1 MSELKEKKGLDAGG
15 KSIVSLMVALLVAIF
30 AFQLNA
36 SMLSPAL
43 TTMEHE
49 LNTSAASIALT
60 QTIFFTAAALFS
72 LFLPRMADLMG
83 RKKVLFG
90 MLAATTIGCAI
101 SALAPNVT
109 FLMIGRIFQGAAG
122 PIVPM
127 CLIMLHQ
134 RVTEDKQY
142 TKLMAILTSVN
153 GGIAGVDALLG
164 GWLAGNWGFRAVF
177 WVMAIIAAAA
187 IILVFLFAEESTAAE
202 TPAMDWLGAL
212 FLVVAMG
219 TLITAI
225 NEMQKL
231 TAANWTYAIILIVI
245 SAASFIAFWQTEK
258 RKKDPMVSTFYM
270 KQRRTWGLLITTT
283 LTMTGVFAVM
293 NGIVPAIA
301 QDPKFGTGL
310 GADVVSFATLTPYA
324 LIGLAFG
331 PVAGVLA
338 SKFGYLKVLRGGMI
352 VTLAGVALGFFVAG
366 HANVWG
372 LVLVSVILGFSYAG
386 TVNIMLNGLGI
397 VLSPK
402 DNEGY
407 LPGLNAG
414 AFNLGAGLSYVALY
428 AAQNVVSQ
436 ASGVTAGYTAAMMT
450 GLILVV
456 LGFAASFLIPRPGS
470 NE

>member
-1 MSELKEKKGLDAGG
+1 MSELKEKKGLDTGG

-83 RKKVLFG
+83 RKKILLG
-90 MLAATTIGCAI
+90 MLAATTIGCVI

-231 TAANWTYAIILIVI
+231 AAANWTYAIILIVI

-331 PVAGVLA
+331 PVAGILA
-338 SKFGYLKVLRGGMI
+338 SKFG
-352 VTLAGVALGFFVAG
+352 
-366 HANVWG
+366 
-372 LVLVSVILGFSYAG
+372 
-386 TVNIMLNGLGI
+386 
-397 VLSPK
+397 
-402 DNEGY
+402 
-407 LPGLNAG
+407 
-414 AFNLGAGLSYVALY
+414 
-428 AAQNVVSQ
+428 
-436 ASGVTAGYTAAMMT
+436 
-450 GLILVV
+450 
-456 LGFAASFLIPRPGS
+456 
-470 NE
+470 